1 MLTVPAWFTPYTNGS
16 TFGVGAPITSSDL
29 MSPWGAF
36 LAAASLPPNS
46 TSPDV
51 PGTSHVSMACQ
62 QLIYHDINNKQ
73 RRDTNYNYCD
83 YNVKYDASQGGYIHA
98 GTPEFT
104 LIDTMSAA
112 AWIDLPTK
120 HGVVFLGQLAS
131 TLPGFR
137 YPDGGTTCHVWYGVP
152 TCVHGQSGAP
162 VSQGTGPAAGTMVPY
177 LWVYD
182 PADLVQSAQ
191 GRVKPW
197 SFDPSSVIPVSSI
210 STMSGPANAWC
221 MFGGAYFDALTS
233 TLFVSQI
240 AIDWTASPY
249 ESQPVVHVFKIRG

>member
-1 MLTVPAWFTPYTNGS
+1 
-16 TFGVGAPITSSDL
+16 
-29 MSPWGAF
+29 
-36 LAAASLPPNS
+36 
-46 TSPDV
+46 
-51 PGTSHVSMACQ
+51 MACQ
-62 QLIYHDINNKQ
+62 RLIYHDINNKQ

-182 PADLVQSAQ
+182 PADLVLAAQ
-191 GRVKPW
+191 GRVTPW

>member
-1 MLTVPAWFTPYTNGS
+1 
-16 TFGVGAPITSSDL
+16 
-29 MSPWGAF
+29 
-36 LAAASLPPNS
+36 
-46 TSPDV
+46 
-51 PGTSHVSMACQ
+51 
-62 QLIYHDINNKQ
+62 
-73 RRDTNYNYCD
+73 
-83 YNVKYDASQGGYIHA
+83 
-98 GTPEFT
+98 
-104 LIDTMSAA
+104 
-112 AWIDLPTK
+112 
-120 HGVVFLGQLAS
+120 
-131 TLPGFR
+131 
-137 YPDGGTTCHVWYGVP
+137 
-152 TCVHGQSGAP
+152 
-162 VSQGTGPAAGTMVPY
+162 MVPY